1 MPKTEIRGTQI
12 KDDTLTD
19 QDIGQ
24 GAVRGSTAN
33 SAGSEQEIA
42 QGTISTP
49 DLRSGAVTAAKLN
62 TPPLD
67 YIETAS
73 AVNKFTVKDQV
84 TGQPPEL
91 QATGGDAN
99 IDLKLVPK
107 GAGKVVGIRK
117 YVAIRLLDKNTDAA
131 VASAIGGDFRLPFA
145 GTIREVGAYVDVAG
159 VTGTMTVDINKNGA
173 TIMTTNKIGIET
185 AEKSSLTAAQQPV
198 LTTTAYARDDIL
210 TFDIDAIQTTAAKGL
225 TVWLDVE
232 LTG

>member
-1 MPKTEIRGTQI
+1 MPRTEIRGSQI
-12 KDDTLTD
+12 KDETLDET
-19 QDIGQ
+19 DIGQ

-42 QGTISTP
+42 LGTISTP
-49 DLRSGAVTAAKLN
+49 DLRSGAVTAVKIN

-67 YIETAS
+67 YSETAS

-84 TGQPPEL
+84 TGSPPEL

-107 GAGKVVGIRK
+107 GTGRVVGVRR
-117 YVAIRLLDKNTDAA
+117 YVSIRLVDKDTSVA
-131 VASAIGGDFRLPFA
+131 VASGIGGDFRLPFD
-145 GTIREVGAYVDVAG
+145 GVIREVGAYVDTAG
-159 VTGTMTVDINKNGA
+159 VTGTMTVDINKAGA

-185 AEKSSLTAAQQPV
+185 GEKSSQTAAQQPV
-198 LTTTAYARDDIL
+198 LTTTAYTKDDIL
-210 TFDIDAIQTTAAKGL
+210 TFDVDAIQTTAAKGL

-232 LTG
+232 ET